1 MHSEIFVPGLTVD
14 LDYALKDVPSAIVA
28 AVNELA
34 RVRGRA
40 VAEEFIVLAL
50 AAIAGSAIAALGPER
65 ACHLLA
71 VQLASAEECAD
82 DLGHDEGSR
91 ADFV

>member
-1 MHSEIFVPGLTVD
+1 MHSEIFVPGLVVD
-14 LDYALKDVPSAIVA
+14 LDYALKDVPSGIVA
-28 AVNELA
+28 AVSELA

-40 VAEEFIVLAL
+40 VAEEFIVLTL

-82 DLGHDEGSR
+82 DPGRDEGSLS
-91 ADFV
+91 DFM

>member
-1 MHSEIFVPGLTVD
+1 MHSEIFVPGVAID
-14 LDYALKDVPSAIVA
+14 LALKDVPSGIVT
-28 AVNELA
+28 VVSELA

-71 VQLASAEECAD
+71 AQLASAEECAD
-82 DLGHDEGSR
+82 DHDEGPL
-91 ADFV
+91 AGFA